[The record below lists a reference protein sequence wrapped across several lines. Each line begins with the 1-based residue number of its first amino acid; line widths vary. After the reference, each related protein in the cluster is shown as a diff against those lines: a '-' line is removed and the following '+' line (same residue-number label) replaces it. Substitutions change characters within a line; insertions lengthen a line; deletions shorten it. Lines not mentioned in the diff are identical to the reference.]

1 MVDIR
6 PFKGFSYIPS
16 NGSDLSSVIAPP
28 YDVITD
34 EERSDLAS
42 KSPLNFVHITLPSN
56 YDSGRSDPDFYKE
69 AASRWDSLKRNNTF
83 EQSNSPT
90 IWCLKETYDKNN
102 GQPVT
107 RFGFIAELSLED
119 ESDRF
124 VLRHE
129 KTHKAPQMDR
139 MKLYEA
145 TRANLSPLFFIYQ
158 DDPNETK
165 NFLEHFKTSES
176 RRAELDHH
184 GKVSLEFSSMDD
196 EVWIQNFCQSFKD
209 KYVLIADGH
218 HRYEASRIFHKKNID
233 KTIDSSAVMAYIV
246 PASSPGLIIHATHRA
261 VHGLTD
267 FDETEFL
274 KSLKDRFSFDSP
286 QNDSH
291 QIQVLT
297 PAKGRFTIT
306 PNEKTL
312 DRLRKQHNSLD
323 FSYLTVII
331 LEEIVLREIL
341 GLSQSQISSNGNLK
355 YFQNADSAFDSVNS
369 GEWDAAFLLDPVP
382 LNDLFSVTKAG
393 GILPQKSTYFYPKV
407 ATGLVVRSMERS

>member
-16 NGSDLSSVIAPP
+16 NDFDLSSVIAPP

-34 EERSDLAS
+34 QERSNLAS

-56 YDSGRSDPDFYKE
+56 YDSGRSDPGFYEE

-90 IWCLKETYDKNN
+90 IWCLKETYEKNN

-145 TRANLSPLFFIYQ
+145 TRSNLSPLFFIYQ

-165 NFLEHFKTSES
+165 NFMEHFKTAES
-176 RRAELDHH
+176 RTAELDHH
-184 GKVSLEFSSMDD
+184 GKVCLELSSTENED
-196 EVWIQNFCQSFKD
+196 WIESFCQSFRE

-233 KTIDSSAVMAYIV
+233 EALDTSAVMAYLV
-246 PASSPGLIIHATHRA
+246 PASSPGLIVHATHRA
-261 VHGLTD
+261 VHDLAD

-274 KSLKDRFSFDSP
+274 KSLKDRFTFDSS
-286 QNDSH
+286 QNGSH
-291 QIQVLT
+291 QIEVVT
-297 PAKGRFTIT
+297 PAKGRSTVT
-306 PNEKTL
+306 PNEQTL
-312 DRLRKQHNSLD
+312 EHLRKQHNSLD
-323 FSYLTVII
+323 SPDLTVVI

-341 GLSQSQISSNGNLK
+341 GLSQSQTSSNGNLK
-355 YFQNADSAFDSVNS
+355 YFQNADSAFESVNS
-369 GEWDAAFLLDPVP
+369 GEWNTAFLLDPVP
-382 LNDLFSVTKAG
+382 LNDLFSVTKA
-393 GILPQKSTYFYPKV
+393 
-407 ATGLVVRSMERS
+407 

>member
-6 PFKGFSYIPS
+6 PFKGFSYAPS
-16 NGSDLSSVIAPP
+16 SVSDLSSVVAPP
-28 YDVITD
+28 YDVISD
-34 EERSDLAS
+34 QEREDFAS
-42 KSPLNFVHITLPSN
+42 KSPLNFNHITLPEN
-56 YDSGRSDPDFYKE
+56 YESGRSDPDFYE
-69 AASRWDSLKRNNTF
+69 QAASQWISFKTNHTV
-83 EQSNSPT
+83 EQSDSPN
-90 IWCLKETYDKNN
+90 IWCLKETYDKND

-107 RFGFIAELSLED
+107 RFGFITELSLEG

-129 KTHKAPQMDR
+129 KTHRAPQMDR

-184 GKVSLEFSSMDD
+184 GKVSLEFSSVDD
-196 EVWIQNFCQSFKD
+196 EFWIENFCQSFKD

-233 KTIDSSAVMAYIV
+233 EAIDSSAVMAYIV
-246 PASSPGLIIHATHRA
+246 PASSPGLIVHATHRA
-261 VHGLTD
+261 VHGLAD

-274 KSLKDRFSFDSP
+274 KSLKDRFTFDAP
-286 QNDSH
+286 QNGSH
-291 QIQVLT
+291 QIEVVT

-306 PNEKTL
+306 PNEQTL
-312 DRLRKQHNSLD
+312 EHLKKQHNSPD
-323 FSYLTVII
+323 FSVII

-341 GLSQSQISSNGNLK
+341 GLSQSQKSSIGNLK
-355 YFQNADSAFDSVNS
+355 YFQNSDSAFDSVNS

-382 LNDLFSVTKAG
+382 LNDLFSVTKSG

>member
-6 PFKGFSYIPS
+6 PFKGYSYAPS
-16 NGSDLSSVIAPP
+16 SVSDLSSVVAPP

-34 EERSDLAS
+34 QEREDFAS
-42 KSPLNFVHITLPSN
+42 KSPLNFIHITLPAN
-56 YDSGRSDPDFYKE
+56 YESGRSDPDFYE
-69 AASRWDSLKRNNTF
+69 QAASQWISFKTNHTV
-83 EQSNSPT
+83 EQSDSPN
-90 IWCLKETYDKNN
+90 IWCLKETYDKND

-107 RFGFIAELSLED
+107 RFGFITELSLEG

-129 KTHKAPQMDR
+129 KTHRAPQMDR

-233 KTIDSSAVMAYIV
+233 EAIDSSAVMAYIV
-246 PASSPGLIIHATHRA
+246 PASSPGLIVHATHRA
-261 VHGLTD
+261 VHGLAD
-267 FDETEFL
+267 FDETEFI
-274 KSLKDRFSFDSP
+274 KSLK
-286 QNDSH
+286 
-291 QIQVLT
+291 
-297 PAKGRFTIT
+297 
-306 PNEKTL
+306 
-312 DRLRKQHNSLD
+312 
-323 FSYLTVII
+323 
-331 LEEIVLREIL
+331 
-341 GLSQSQISSNGNLK
+341 
-355 YFQNADSAFDSVNS
+355 
-369 GEWDAAFLLDPVP
+369 
-382 LNDLFSVTKAG
+382 
-393 GILPQKSTYFYPKV
+393 
-407 ATGLVVRSMERS
+407 

>member
-34 EERSDLAS
+34 QERSDLAS
-42 KSPLNFVHITLPSN
+42 KSPHNFVHMTLPEN

-69 AASRWDSLKRNNTF
+69 AASRWDSLKKNSTF
-83 EQSNSPT
+83 EQSNSPA
-90 IWCLKETYDKNN
+90 IWCLKETYEKNN

-107 RFGFIAELSLED
+107 RFGFITELSLEN

-145 TRANLSPLFFIYQ
+145 TRSNLSPLFFIYQ

-165 NFLEHFKTSES
+165 NFLEQFKTAES
-176 RRAELDHH
+176 RTAEWDHH
-184 GKVSLEFSSMDD
+184 GKVYLELSSTENED
-196 EVWIQNFCQSFKD
+196 WIESFCQSFRE

-233 KTIDSSAVMAYIV
+233 DDLDTSAVMAYLV
-246 PASSPGLIIHATHRA
+246 PASSPGLIVHATHRA
-261 VHGLTD
+261 VHGLVD

-274 KSLKDRFSFDSP
+274 KSLKDRFTFDAP
-286 QNDSH
+286 QSGSN
-291 QIQVLT
+291 QIEVVT
-297 PAKGRFTIT
+297 PAKGRFTVT
-306 PNEKTL
+306 PNEQTL
-312 DRLRKQHNSLD
+312 KRLRKQYKSFD
-323 FSYLTVII
+323 FSDLTVII

-341 GLSQSQISSNGNLK
+341 GLSQRQTSSNGNLK
-355 YFQNADSAFDSVNS
+355 YFQNANSAFESVNS
-369 GEWDAAFLLDPVP
+369 GEWNTAFLLDQVP

-407 ATGLVVRSMERS
+407 PTGLVVRSMERS

>member
-6 PFKGFSYIPS
+6 PFKGYSYAPS
-16 NGSDLSSVIAPP
+16 SVSDLSSVVAPP

-34 EERSDLAS
+34 QEREDFAS
-42 KSPLNFVHITLPSN
+42 KSPLNFIHITLPAN
-56 YDSGRSDPDFYKE
+56 YESGRSDPDFYE
-69 AASRWDSLKRNNTF
+69 QAASQWISFKTNHTV
-83 EQSNSPT
+83 EQSDSPN
-90 IWCLKETYDKNN
+90 IWCLKETYDKND

-107 RFGFIAELSLED
+107 RFGFITELSLEG

-129 KTHKAPQMDR
+129 KTHRAPQMDR

-233 KTIDSSAVMAYIV
+233 EAIDSSAVMAYIV
-246 PASSPGLIIHATHRA
+246 PASSPGLIVHATHRA
-261 VHGLTD
+261 VHGLAD

-306 PNEKTL
+306 PNAKTL

-323 FSYLTVII
+323 FSDLTVII

-341 GLSQSQISSNGNLK
+341 GLSHSQISSNGNLK

-382 LNDLFSVTKAG
+382 LNDLFSVTKSG

-407 ATGLVVRSMERS
+407 ATGLVVRSMARS

>member
-6 PFKGFSYIPS
+6 PFKGFSYAPS
-16 NGSDLSSVIAPP
+16 SVSDLSSVVAPP
-28 YDVITD
+28 YDVISD
-34 EERSDLAS
+34 QEREDFAS
-42 KSPLNFVHITLPSN
+42 KSPLNFIHITLPEN
-56 YDSGRSDPDFYKE
+56 YESGRSDPDFYE
-69 AASRWDSLKRNNTF
+69 QAAFQWNSFKTNHTV
-83 EQSNSPT
+83 EQSDSPN
-90 IWCLKETYDKNN
+90 IWCLKETYENN
-102 GQPVT
+102 DGQPVT
-107 RFGFIAELSLED
+107 RFGFITELSLEG

-129 KTHKAPQMDR
+129 KTHRAPQMDR

-158 DDPNETK
+158 DDPNQTK
-165 NFLEHFKTSES
+165 HFLEHFKTAKS

-196 EVWIQNFCQSFKD
+196 EVWIKNFCQSFKE

-246 PASSPGLIIHATHRA
+246 PASSPGLIVHATHRA
-261 VHGLTD
+261 VHDLAD

-323 FSYLTVII
+323 FSDLTVII

-341 GLSQSQISSNGNLK
+341 GLSQSQISSKGNLK

-369 GEWDAAFLLDPVP
+369 GKWDAAFLLDPVP

>member
-6 PFKGFSYIPS
+6 PFKGYSYAPS
-16 NGSDLSSVIAPP
+16 SVSDLSSVVAPP

-34 EERSDLAS
+34 QERKNFSY
-42 KSPLNFVHITLPSN
+42 KSPLNFIHITLPAN
-56 YDSGRSDPDFYKE
+56 YESGRADPDFYE
-69 AASRWDSLKRNNTF
+69 QAASQWISFKTNHTV
-83 EQSNSPT
+83 EQSDSPN
-90 IWCLKETYDKNN
+90 IWCLKETYDKND

-107 RFGFIAELSLED
+107 RFGFITELSLEG

-129 KTHKAPQMDR
+129 KTHRAPQMDR

-209 KYVLIADGH
+209 KYVLIADGL

-233 KTIDSSAVMAYIV
+233 EAIDSSAVMAYIV
-246 PASSPGLIIHATHRA
+246 PASSPGLIVHATHRA
-261 VHGLTD
+261 VHGLAD

-274 KSLKDRFSFDSP
+274 KSLKNRFTFDAP
-286 QNDSH
+286 QNGSH
-291 QIQVLT
+291 QIEVVT
-297 PAKGRFTIT
+297 PAKGRFTVT
-306 PNEKTL
+306 PNEQTL
-312 DRLRKQHNSLD
+312 EHLRKLHNSLD
-323 FSYLTVII
+323 SSDLTVVI

-341 GLSQSQISSNGNLK
+341 GLSQSQKSSIGNLK
-355 YFQNADSAFDSVNS
+355 YFQNSDSAFDSVNS
-369 GEWDAAFLLDPVP
+369 GEWDVAFLLDPVS
-382 LNDLFSVTKAG
+382 LNDLFSVT
-393 GILPQKSTYFYPKV
+393 
-407 ATGLVVRSMERS
+407 

>member
-6 PFKGFSYIPS
+6 PFKGYSYAPS
-16 NGSDLSSVIAPP
+16 SVSDLSSVVAPP

-34 EERSDLAS
+34 QEREDFAS
-42 KSPLNFVHITLPSN
+42 KSPLNFIHITLPAN
-56 YDSGRSDPDFYKE
+56 YESGRSDPDFYE
-69 AASRWDSLKRNNTF
+69 QAASQWISFKTNHTV
-83 EQSNSPT
+83 EQSDSPN
-90 IWCLKETYDKNN
+90 IWCLKETYDKND

-107 RFGFIAELSLED
+107 RFGFITELSLEG

-129 KTHKAPQMDR
+129 KTHRAPQMDR

-233 KTIDSSAVMAYIV
+233 EAIDSSAVMAYIV
-246 PASSPGLIIHATHRA
+246 PASSPGLIVHATHRA
-261 VHGLTD
+261 VHGLAD
-267 FDETEFL
+267 FDETKFL
-274 KSLKDRFSFDSP
+274 KLLKDRFTFDSS
-286 QNDSH
+286 QNGSH

-297 PAKGRFTIT
+297 RAKGKFTIT
-306 PNEKTL
+306 PNEQTL
-312 DRLRKQHNSLD
+312 EYLKKQHNSPD
-323 FSYLTVII
+323 FSVII

-341 GLSQSQISSNGNLK
+341 GLSQSQKSSIGNLK
-355 YFQNADSAFDSVNS
+355 YFQNSDSAFDSVNS